1 MNGDLHLLMLMHQQL
16 EEARALSHGESR
28 LEYRQEP
35 SVLTVRVSG
44 VGAVEKIG
52 YGNMRQALGR
62 LASEGYIRLDHNA
75 DSSSGTVDLTGRGLE
90 KVRYLRA
97 FRANLPRSLKRWE
110 ISLLGHREIKHMR
123 LWKASW
129 EGREITVRNRRV
141 FLGKHQEPMTEYLNV
156 DNSFPPAYRME
167 TDGSSKELYGELRAA
182 DGVHELHAHIGPTAP
197 LRTTGCLI
205 MVDGVLIGGDVGKR
219 FLT

>member
-1 MNGDLHLLMLMHQQL
+1 MNGDLHLLTLMHQQL
-16 EEARALSHGESR
+16 EEARALGHDEPH
-28 LEYRQEP
+28 LEYRHEAP
-35 SVLTVRVSG
+35 DLTVRIAG
-44 VGAVEKIG
+44 VDAVEKIG
-52 YGNMRQALGR
+52 YGNMRRALGR
-62 LASEGYIRLDHNA
+62 LASEGYIRLDHDA
-75 DSSSGTVDLTGRGLE
+75 DSSTGTVDLTGKGLE
-90 KVRYLRA
+90 KVRFLQA
-97 FRANLPRSLKRWE
+97 FRSNLPRSLKRWE

-129 EGREITVRNRRV
+129 QGREISVRNRRV
-141 FLGKHQEPMTEYLNV
+141 FVGKHHEPMTEYLNV
-156 DNSFPPAYRME
+156 DNRFPPAYKAE
-167 TDGSSKELYGELRAA
+167 THGSSKDLYGELRAA